1 MRSYAVAEFGTPGTI
16 IDRPVPQPDEGQILV
31 HVQAAGVN
39 AMDPIL
45 ASGVARGFL
54 EHRLPLTPGIEYAGV
69 VAAVGPG
76 VTDVAVGDA
85 VFGAV
90 GKPYFGDGSWAE
102 YVTAAAGL
110 AAPLPAGLDPTR
122 AAALPTAGGTALAL
136 LDAVDLEP
144 GDTVAIVGSGGGV
157 GSFAVQLAARA
168 GLRVVAVT
176 NGAKADYVRGLGAAD
191 VIDYTAGDIT
201 DQLRARYPDGVGGII
216 DNHHDV
222 DGLLAL
228 APAVRA
234 GGRIASP
241 RAQGAAEAFAGLPVS
256 ALAVQA
262 ATDRAGELGALAAS
276 GDLQVPVQTMPLE
289 DASQALDN
297 QTAGNVRGKQVLV
310 VDAS

>member
-1 MRSYAVAEFGTPGTI
+1 MRSYAVTEFGTPGTI

-31 HVQAAGVN
+31 RVQAAGVN

-45 ASGVARGFL
+45 TSGVARGFM
-54 EHRLPLTPGIEYAGV
+54 EHRLPLTPGIDYAGV
-69 VAAVGPG
+69 VEAVGPG
-76 VTDVAVGDA
+76 VEGVAVGDA

-90 GKPYFGDGSWAE
+90 GKAYFGDGSWAE
-102 YVTAAAGL
+102 YVTAASGL

-136 LDAVDLEP
+136 LDAVDLKP
-144 GDTVAIVGSGGGV
+144 GDTVAIVGSAGGV

-176 NGAKADYVRGLGAAD
+176 KAANADYVRGLGAAD
-191 VIDYTAGDIT
+191 VIDYTAGDVT
-201 DQLRARYPDGVGGII
+201 EQLRARYPAGVDGLI
-216 DNHHDV
+216 DNHSQV

-228 APAVRA
+228 APAVRP

-241 RAQGAAEAFAGLPVS
+241 IAQGAAEAFADQPVS
-256 ALAVQA
+256 ALVVQA
-262 ATDRAGELGALAAS
+262 ATDRAGELGALAAN

-289 DASQALDN
+289 DATQALDN
-297 QTAGNVRGKQVLV
+297 QTGGRVRGKQVLV
-310 VDAS
+310 VDSR